1 MKYENGLL
9 QGSEERFEISVDG
22 LRSFIEQFGIHL
34 VLEVFIV
41 GLIDGFLMNTVLS
54 MLVGISLVEGCQWM
68 WRKWRGT
75 K

>member
-1 MKYENGLL
+1 MKYENGFS
-9 QGSEERFEISVDG
+9 QGSEERFEISVGG

-68 WRKWRGT
+68 WRKWRGAE
-75 K
+75 

>member
-1 MKYENGLL
+1 MKYENGFS

-68 WRKWRGT
+68 WRRWRGVE
-75 K
+75 